1 MGIIT
6 KTLQL
11 IRWSHPYLIFLI
23 NTGHKYLG
31 YGLLILCKVQVFLI
45 LNLDEEATSVFW
57 GLIAAEAVMLLAWML
72 CKVLFYRLEETIAPK
87 YSEAIPSIDSLAAV
101 MKEHPIIGVFAN
113 YVYDLQPLLHNHP
126 CGFRIVES
134 VKGVDLDRFLYGMY
148 SPDRFPRV
156 PTNSH
161 GFKSLSLLDAPIAKI
176 SIPAVYSGLEV
187 DTTEVVLSSALL
199 ISRRSAIYELR
210 LKKKTGR
217 FVFNGYTSLKQLGRY
232 YSLTADNKITR
243 LYTTVGFLDPKNA
256 SFLNTELSSTNV
268 VNVVKVKTISDDKVN
283 EFPHSERILDEND
296 NISLLIK
303 CYPTG
308 NLSPKLTQ

>member
-1 MGIIT
+1 MGITT

-23 NTGHKYLG
+23 NVGHKYLG

-45 LNLDEEATSVFW
+45 LNLDEEEASVFW
-57 GLIAAEAVMLLAWML
+57 GLIVAEAVMLLAWTL

-87 YSEAIPSIDSLAAV
+87 YDSETIPSIDSLAAV

-113 YVYDLQPLLHNHP
+113 YVYDLQPLLHSHP

-161 GFKSLSLLDAPIAKI
+161 GFKSLSLLDTPIAKI
-176 SIPAVYSGLEV
+176 SIPAVYAGLEV
-187 DTTEVVLSSALL
+187 DTTEVVL
-199 ISRRSAIYELR
+199 
-210 LKKKTGR
+210 
-217 FVFNGYTSLKQLGRY
+217 
-232 YSLTADNKITR
+232 
-243 LYTTVGFLDPKNA
+243 
-256 SFLNTELSSTNV
+256 
-268 VNVVKVKTISDDKVN
+268 
-283 EFPHSERILDEND
+283 
-296 NISLLIK
+296 
-303 CYPTG
+303 
-308 NLSPKLTQ
+308 

>member
-1 MGIIT
+1 
-6 KTLQL
+6 
-11 IRWSHPYLIFLI
+11 
-23 NTGHKYLG
+23 
-31 YGLLILCKVQVFLI
+31 
-45 LNLDEEATSVFW
+45 
-57 GLIAAEAVMLLAWML
+57 
-72 CKVLFYRLEETIAPK
+72 
-87 YSEAIPSIDSLAAV
+87 
-101 MKEHPIIGVFAN
+101 
-113 YVYDLQPLLHNHP
+113 
-126 CGFRIVES
+126 VES

-199 ISRRSAIYELR
+199 ISRHSAIYELR

-243 LYTTVGFLDPKNA
+243 LYTTVGFLDPKNVG
-256 SFLNTELSSTNV
+256 FLNNELSSSNL
-268 VNVVKVKTISDDKVN
+268 VKVKTISNNTVN
-283 EFPHSERILDEND
+283 EVPDSERKLDENGY
-296 NISLLIK
+296 ISLLIK

-308 NLSPKLTQ
+308 NLSPKLTQQQFQTLHLSEPRG